1 MEAGCPQDQ
10 RVTSP
15 EAAFLHGRAQRCGWA
30 KDSTQVM
37 RSQRLIGQSFALPGA
52 PFEVESSCL
61 PKTGGGAER
70 TKKVEDRTDAK
81 STQKVE
87 GRQVPKEPRR
97 LRIVRCQKTQKVE
110 NRTDAK
116 STKRLRT
123 SEAGG

>member
-1 MEAGCPQDQ
+1 M
-10 RVTSP
+10 
-15 EAAFLHGRAQRCGWA
+15 RCWERGNLQSDCARLNRWA

-70 TKKVEDRTDAK
+70 TKKVEDRT
-81 STQKVE
+81 V
-87 GRQVPKEPRR
+87 
-97 LRIVRCQKTQKVE
+97 
-110 NRTDAK
+110 AK